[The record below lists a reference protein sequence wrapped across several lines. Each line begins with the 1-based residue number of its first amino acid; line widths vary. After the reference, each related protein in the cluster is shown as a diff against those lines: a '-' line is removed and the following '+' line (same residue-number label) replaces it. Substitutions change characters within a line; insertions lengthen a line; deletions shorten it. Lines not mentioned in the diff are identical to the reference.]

1 MTHFLLTLSFPSPPH
16 PLPLLAIPFYSLKQP
31 GGKVIFECVDVK
43 YVNNK
48 EILPTSATALINTI
62 WTIMTDGEVLH
73 SYKLLCKEPNFENFK
88 QF

>member
-1 MTHFLLTLSFPSPPH
+1 MTHSLLTLFFPSSESPA
-16 PLPLLAIPFYSLKQP
+16 LLAIPFYSLKEP
-31 GGKVIFECVDVK
+31 GGKVLFECVDVK